1 MSDHNFASPMKDNE
15 FMVDVCVPN
24 NKPMKNQADEFYK
37 VCNMGEGQNKMKMIE
52 VWYIRSKTT
61 VKCKKKLIGR

>member
-52 VWYIRSKTT
+52 V
-61 VKCKKKLIGR
+61 